1 MRKNISGILL
11 CLVCLNAEAQEKW
24 DLKTCVNF
32 ALTNNITVKQADVQ
46 ARLAKLQTLQSQ
58 AASIPSVNFNTNLGY
73 NFGRSI
79 DPTSNQFVTQKV
91 FFQGLNL
98 QTSVPIFNFFSIKNN
113 IESARLNEEAGKAG
127 VDRAKNDVALLV
139 AGYYL
144 QLVLSIEQ
152 ENLAR
157 LQVQQTASQLANTRK
172 LVNAG
177 TLPELNAA
185 QLEAQAARDSSSLIT
200 ALQNVVNNKMLMRAA
215 LNLDAKAPFEV
226 SVPDVRLIPL
236 EPLAE
241 LVPEL
246 VYQEALNNNP
256 LQLNDSLR
264 IKAGEYA
271 VKSARGAMYPTF
283 SFFGSIGSNYAS
295 TFREF
300 AGATP
305 NNKLDTVAIVPID
318 GTNYYA
324 VTPGFDFNLKR
335 PGYFKQMVDINLQ
348 QNFGISVTVP
358 ILGNRQLR
366 TNYERSKLNLE
377 SARLTQEQ
385 DKQTLQQNVYKAYS
399 DVLAARQKLDA
410 DTRSET
416 TAVYAFDL
424 SKKRYD
430 AGLLQTIDYIIAQ
443 NDMFRSQI
451 QKLVSQYDY
460 IFKMKVL
467 EFYKGGGI
475 KL

>member
-1 MRKNISGILL
+1 MHAG
-11 CLVCLNAEAQEKW
+11 AQEKW
-24 DLKTCVNF
+24 DLKTCVNY
-32 ALTNNITVKQADVQ
+32 ALQNNITVKQADVQ

-58 AASIPSVNFNTNLGY
+58 AAKVPSVNFNTNLGY

-79 DPTSNQFVTQKV
+79 DPTSNQFVTQQV

-98 QTSVPIFNFFSIKNN
+98 QTNLTIFNFFSIKNN
-113 IESARLNEEAGKAG
+113 IESARLNEEAGRVG
-127 VDRAKNDVALLV
+127 VDKAKNDVALLV
-139 AGYYL
+139 SGYYL
-144 QLVLSIEQ
+144 QLVLSVEQ

-157 LQVQQTASQLANTRK
+157 IQVEQTASQLANTQK

-185 QLEAQAARDSSSLIT
+185 QLEAQLARDSSSLIT
-200 ALQNVVNNKMLMRAA
+200 AVQNVVNNKMLMRAA
-215 LNLDAKAPFEV
+215 LNLDAEASFEV
-226 SVPDVRLIPL
+226 YVPDVRLIPL

-246 VYQEALNNNP
+246 VYHEALKNNP
-256 LQLNDSLR
+256 LQLSDSLL
-264 IKAGEYA
+264 IKSGEYA

-305 NNKLDTVAIVPID
+305 NNTFDTVAIVPID

-335 PGYFKQMVDINLQ
+335 PGYFKQMIDINLQ
-348 QNFGISVTVP
+348 QNFGISVSVP
-358 ILGNRQLR
+358 ILGSRQLR

-399 DVLAARQKLDA
+399 DVLAARKKLDA
-410 DTRSET
+410 DNRSET
-416 TAVYAFDL
+416 TATYAYDL

-430 AGLLQTIDYIIAQ
+430 AGLLPTIDYIVAQ
-443 NDMFRSQI
+443 NDMFRSRI

>member
-1 MRKNISGILL
+1 M
-11 CLVCLNAEAQEKW
+11 AQEKW
-24 DLKTCVNF
+24 DLKTCVNY
-32 ALTNNITVKQADVQ
+32 ALANNITVKQADVQ
-46 ARLAKLQTLQSQ
+46 ARLAKLQTLQSE
-58 AASIPSVNFNTNLGY
+58 AAKLPSLNFNTNLGY

-79 DPTSNQFVTQKV
+79 DPTSNQFITQKV

-98 QTSVPIFNFFSIKNN
+98 QTNVPVFNFFSIKNN
-113 IESARLNEEAGKAG
+113 IESARLNEEADKAG

-152 ENLAR
+152 ENLAKV
-157 LQVQQTASQLANTRK
+157 QVEQTTAQLSNTRK

-177 TLPELNAA
+177 ALPELNAA
-185 QLEAQAARDSSSLIT
+185 QLEAQVARDSSSLIT
-200 ALQNVVNNKMLMRAA
+200 ALQNVINNKLLMRAA
-215 LNLDAKAPFEV
+215 LNLDAQAPFDV
-226 SVPDVRLIPL
+226 SVPDAQLIPL
-236 EPLAE
+236 QPLAE

-246 VYQEALNNNP
+246 VYQEALKNNP
-256 LQLNDSLR
+256 LQLADSLR
-264 IKAGEYA
+264 IKSGEYA
-271 VKSARGAMYPTF
+271 IKSARGAKYPTF

-295 TFREF
+295 TFQEF

-305 NNKLDTVAIVPID
+305 TNTFDTVAIVPIN

-324 VTPGFDFNLKR
+324 VTPGFNVGFKR
-335 PGYFKQMVDINLQ
+335 PGYFKQIADINLQ
-348 QNFGISVTVP
+348 QNFGISLSVP

-366 TNYERSKLNLE
+366 TNYERSKLSLE

-385 DKQTLQQNVYKAYS
+385 NKQTLQQNVFKAYS
-399 DVLAARQKLDA
+399 DVMAASQKLNA
-410 DTRSET
+410 DIRSET
-416 TAVYAFDL
+416 TAAYAFEL

-430 AGLLQTIDYIIAQ
+430 AGLLQTIEYIIAQ
-443 NDMFRSQI
+443 NDLYRSKI

-475 KL
+475 QL